1 MVSGTRDSAASE
13 AVTNRK
19 GDWMQTASGK
29 QYWPLDPRAEE
40 VDPVDIAHHL
50 SLLCRYCGAS
60 SRHYSVAEHTLGV
73 LRVGQLEAERR
84 LTGIS
89 RFGIAVSIALL
100 LHDAAEAYCH
110 DLIRPIKRCVEGYSD
125 IEAANHQAILNRFHW
140 RTFDLSCHDDLVK
153 QADNAMLL
161 AEQSMLMR
169 PAPANWAPVDVP
181 EAMIEDAKRY
191 LRQSKWK
198 IWRRWSWWN
207 KRAMLCEMRRLGLV

>member
-1 MVSGTRDSAASE
+1 M
-13 AVTNRK
+13 TNRK

-73 LRVGQLEAERR
+73 LRVGVREADRI
-84 LTGIS
+84 LPGIG
-89 RFGIAVSIALL
+89 RFNSVFQIALL

-110 DLIRPIKRCVEGYSD
+110 DLIRPIKRSITGYAG
-125 IEAANHQAILNRFHW
+125 IESQNFHAICER
-140 RTFDLSCHDDLVK
+140 FDLQVADLAMFNDLVK

-169 PAPANWAPVDVP
+169 PAPAKWAPVDVP
-181 EAMIEDAKRY
+181 EAMIEDAKQY

-207 KRAMLCEMRRLGLV
+207 KRAMLREMRRLGLV